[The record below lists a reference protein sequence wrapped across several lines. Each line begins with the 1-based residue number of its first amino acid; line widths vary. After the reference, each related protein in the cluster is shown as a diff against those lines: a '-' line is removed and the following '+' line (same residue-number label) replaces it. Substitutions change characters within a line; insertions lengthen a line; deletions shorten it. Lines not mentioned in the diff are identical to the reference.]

1 MGQVL
6 LTIPDD
12 EITKF
17 LSFVKK
23 LNPEIKILSLKR
35 KKEIEDTSSE
45 NKNTDFAE
53 LFGIWEN
60 SNVTLEKIREKAWP
74 IKTI

>member
-12 EITKF
+12 EISRF

-23 LNPEIKILSLKR
+23 LNPEIKILSLTK
-35 KKEIEDTSSE
+35 KKEIGKASFENED
-45 NKNTDFAE
+45 NDFTE

-60 SNVTLEKIREKAWP
+60 SNVTLEKIRKKAWP
-74 IKTI
+74 KKAI